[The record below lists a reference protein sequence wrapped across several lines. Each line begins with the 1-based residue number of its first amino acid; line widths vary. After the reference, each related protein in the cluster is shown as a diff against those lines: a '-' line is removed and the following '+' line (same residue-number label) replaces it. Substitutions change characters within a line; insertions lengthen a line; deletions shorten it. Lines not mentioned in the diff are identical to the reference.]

1 MVQIPVVNGAGRDRG
16 TTSPNETDM
25 SAHMTPPPA
34 SLGKPVTIRDLHEK
48 KSKGEKIVATT
59 AYDVLFARLVDASG
73 VDVVLVGDSLGMVIA
88 GLDSTKQ
95 VTLDQMIWHCAAVR
109 RGLRRAMLIFDMPW
123 MTYQI
128 SPAEAV
134 RNAGRA
140 LAETNATAVK
150 LEGAGTSSLAAV
162 RACVDAGIPVMG
174 HIGFTPQSD
183 TAQSG
188 ARVQGRD
195 DVAAARLM
203 RDALALQEAGCF
215 ATVFELMP
223 AELSSSITAAL
234 QIPTIGIGAGA
245 GCDGQILVLP
255 DLIGLNE
262 GFKPKFLKRYADVAG
277 VVKTAL
283 SEYAD
288 DVRAGRYP
296 DDSTSFF

>member
-1 MVQIPVVNGAGRDRG
+1 
-16 TTSPNETDM
+16 M

-34 SLGKPVTIRDLHEK
+34 STGKPVTIRDLQAK
-48 KSKGEKIVATT
+48 KDKGEPIVATT
-59 AYDVLFARLVDASG
+59 AYDVLFGRLVDAAG
-73 VDVVLVGDSLGMVIA
+73 VDMVLVGDSLGMVVA
-88 GLDSTKQ
+88 GLDSTKK

-109 RGLRRAMLIFDMPW
+109 RGVRRAMLIFDMPW
-123 MTYQI
+123 MTYQV
-128 SPAEAV
+128 SAAEAV

-150 LEGAGTSSLAAV
+150 LEGAGKASLDAV

-183 TAQSG
+183 TALSG

-195 DVAAARLM
+195 EAVAEQLLSSAVS
-203 RDALALQEAGCF
+203 LQNAGCF
-215 ATVFELMP
+215 AMVLELMP
-223 AELSSSITAAL
+223 SELSRTISSTL
-234 QIPTIGIGAGA
+234 RIPAIGIGAGA

-277 VVKTAL
+277 IVKTAV
-283 SEYAD
+283 SDYAD
-288 DVRAGRYP
+288 DVRARRYP
-296 DDSTSFF
+296 DDSTSFT

>member
-1 MVQIPVVNGAGRDRG
+1 
-16 TTSPNETDM
+16 
-25 SAHMTPPPA
+25 MTPPP
-34 SLGKPVTIRDLHEK
+34 SSTGKPVTIRDLQAK
-48 KSKGEKIVATT
+48 KDSGEKIVATT
-59 AYDVLFARLVDASG
+59 AYDVLFGRLVDAAG
-73 VDVVLVGDSLGMVIA
+73 VDMVLVGDSLGMVIA
-88 GLDSTKQ
+88 GLESTKQ

-109 RGLRRAMLIFDMPW
+109 RGVRRAMLIFDMPW

-128 SPAEAV
+128 SAREAV

-150 LEGAGTSSLAAV
+150 LEGAGRSSLDAV

-183 TAQSG
+183 TALSG
-188 ARVQGRD
+188 ARVQGRES
-195 DVAAARLM
+195 AAADQLQ

-215 ATVFELMP
+215 GIVLEMMP
-223 AELSSSITAAL
+223 APLAQAIASAL
-234 QIPTIGIGAGA
+234 TIPAIGIGAGA

-262 GFKPKFLKRYADVAG
+262 GFSPKFLKRYADAAG
-277 VVKTAL
+277 LVKSAVTA
-283 SEYAD
+283 YAD

-296 DDSTSFF
+296 DDSTSFG

>member
-1 MVQIPVVNGAGRDRG
+1 MD
-16 TTSPNETDM
+16 S
-25 SAHMTPPPA
+25 HMTPAPA
-34 SLGKPVTIRDLHEK
+34 SLGKPVTIRDLQAK
-48 KSKGEKIVATT
+48 KEKGEKIVATT
-59 AYDVLFARLVDASG
+59 AYDVLFGRLVDAAG
-73 VDVVLVGDSLGMVIA
+73 VDMVLVGDSLGMVIA
-88 GLDSTKQ
+88 GLESTKQ

-109 RGLRRAMLIFDMPW
+109 RGVRRAMLVFDMPW

-128 SPAEAV
+128 SATEAV

-150 LEGAGTSSLAAV
+150 LEGAGRASLEAV

-183 TAQSG
+183 SALSG

-195 DVAAARLM
+195 DDVAEQLVK
-203 RDALALQEAGCF
+203 DATSLESAGCF
-215 ATVFELMP
+215 SMVLELMP
-223 AELSSSITAAL
+223 SDLSRTIATTVK
-234 QIPTIGIGAGA
+234 IPAIGIGAGA

-277 VVKTAL
+277 IVKSAV
-283 SEYAD
+283 SEYAA
-288 DVRAGRYP
+288 DVRAGTYP
-296 DDSTSFF
+296 DDSTSFT

>member
-1 MVQIPVVNGAGRDRG
+1 
-16 TTSPNETDM
+16 M
-25 SAHMTPPPA
+25 SAHMTPSPA
-34 SLGKPVTIRDLHEK
+34 SAGKPVTILDLQK
-48 KSKGEKIVATT
+48 KKEKGEKIVATT
-59 AYDVLFARLVDASG
+59 AYDVLFGRMVDAAG

-88 GLDSTKQ
+88 GLDSTKK

-109 RGLRRAMLIFDMPW
+109 RGVRRAMLIFDMPW
-123 MTYQI
+123 MTYQV
-128 SPAEAV
+128 SATEAV

-140 LAETNATAVK
+140 LAETSATAVK
-150 LEGAGTSSLAAV
+150 LEGAGRASLDAV

-183 TAQSG
+183 TALSG

-195 DVAAARLM
+195 DVVADQLLK
-203 RDALALQEAGCF
+203 DALALQDAGCF
-215 ATVFELMP
+215 ATVLEMMP
-223 AELSSSITAAL
+223 AELARTIATTL
-234 QIPTIGIGAGA
+234 RIPAIGIGAGA

-277 VVKTAL
+277 IVKTAV

-296 DDSTSFF
+296 DDHTSFT

>member
-1 MVQIPVVNGAGRDRG
+1 MNA
-16 TTSPNETDM
+16 
-25 SAHMTPPPA
+25 ALTPPPA
-34 SLGKPVTIRDLHEK
+34 PGGKPLTIRDLQAMK
-48 KSKGEKIVATT
+48 QNGQKIVATT
-59 AYDVLFARLVDASG
+59 AYDVLFGRLVDAAG
-73 VDVVLVGDSLGMVIA
+73 VDMVLVGDSLGMVIA
-88 GLDSTKQ
+88 GLESTKQ

-109 RGLRRAMLIFDMPW
+109 RGVRRAVLIFDMPW

-128 SPAEAV
+128 SATEAV

-150 LEGAGTSSLAAV
+150 LEGAGRASLDAV

-183 TAQSG
+183 TALSG
-188 ARVQGRD
+188 ARVQGREQG
-195 DVAAARLM
+195 VAEQLM
-203 RDALALQEAGCF
+203 TDALALQDAGCF
-215 ATVFELMP
+215 GVVLELMP
-223 AELSSSITAAL
+223 AELSRDISTSL
-234 QIPTIGIGAGA
+234 RIPAIGIGAGA

-277 VVKTAL
+277 IVKSAVTD
-283 SEYAD
+283 YAD

-296 DDSTSFF
+296 DDSTSFT